1 MSMADRRPD
10 AVIVGAG
17 IAGSAL
23 MAWLKPVQTVINGV
37 PFGRPYQFTNQCS
50 ITISGDT
57 MRARANLKPLFCLM
71 ALLGAGLF
79 MPSATAATFVYVG
92 NADSQDVTILEL
104 KSSGDL
110 TPVETTAV
118 PGPAKPGGSLPL
130 AVSPDKKR
138 LFVGLRNE
146 PYSAVTF
153 AIDAKTGKLTLVGS
167 GPLTDS
173 MAYVVTDRSGKFL
186 LGASYGGNK
195 VAVNPIGPDGVV
207 QPAQQI
213 VETQPNAHCIMPDP
227 SNRYVLHTSLGGD
240 LVYQDKFDVKTG
252 KLTPNDPPSISVK
265 AKAGARHLVFSPNKR
280 FVYLINELDASIYVL
295 PWDAKTGTLKKEVQ
309 ITTSLPGGF
318 EGKPWAAD
326 IHLTPDGKF
335 LYASERTTSTL
346 AAFSVDL
353 RTGMLT
359 SIDSY
364 PTEKQPRG
372 FNIDPTGRYLLS
384 VGQLSNS
391 MTSYAIDKATGKL
404 TKLREYPMGKNPNW
418 VEIVSFSR

>member
-1 MSMADRRPD
+1 
-10 AVIVGAG
+10 
-17 IAGSAL
+17 
-23 MAWLKPVQTVINGV
+23 
-37 PFGRPYQFTNQCS
+37 
-50 ITISGDT
+50 
-57 MRARANLKPLFCLM
+57 MRMRVNLKPLFRVA
-71 ALLGAGLF
+71 ALLGTGFF
-79 MPSATAATFVYVG
+79 MSAANAATFVYVG
-92 NADSQDVTILEL
+92 NAESQDVTVLEL
-104 KSSGDL
+104 KSSGEL

-138 LFVGLRNE
+138 LYVGLRNE

-153 AIDAKTGKLTLVGS
+153 AIDAKTGKLTLVGP
-167 GPLTDS
+167 GPLADS
-173 MAYVVTDRSGKFL
+173 MAYIVTDRSGKFL
-186 LGASYGGNK
+186 LSASYGGNK
-195 VAVNPIGPDGVV
+195 VTVNPIGPDGIV

-213 VETQPNAHCIMPDP
+213 MPTQPNAHCIMPDP

-240 LVYQDKFDVKTG
+240 LVYQEKFDAKTG
-252 KLTPNDPPSISVK
+252 KLTPNDPPSISIK
-265 AKAGARHLVFSPNKR
+265 AKAGARHLVFSPNGK
-280 FVYLINELDASIYVL
+280 FVYLIDELDASIYVF

-309 ITTSLPGGF
+309 VTTSLPKGF
-318 EGKPWAAD
+318 DGKPWAAD

-335 LYASERTTSTL
+335 LYASERTSSTL
-346 AAFSVDL
+346 TAFSVNP
-353 RTGMLT
+353 RTGVLT

-391 MTSYAIDKATGKL
+391 MTSYAIDKASGKL

-418 VEIVSFSR
+418 VEIVNFSR

>member
-1 MSMADRRPD
+1 MR
-10 AVIVGAG
+10 
-17 IAGSAL
+17 
-23 MAWLKPVQTVINGV
+23 IN
-37 PFGRPYQFTNQCS
+37 
-50 ITISGDT
+50 
-57 MRARANLKPLFCLM
+57 MKPLFHM
-71 ALLGAGLF
+71 TALLGAGF
-79 MPSATAATFVYVG
+79 FISPAGAATFVYVG
-92 NADSQDVTILEL
+92 NADSQDVTVLEL
-104 KSSGDL
+104 KSNGDL
-110 TPVETTAV
+110 TPVETAAV

-138 LFVGLRNE
+138 LYVGLRNE

-153 AIDAKTGKLTLVGS
+153 AIDARAGKLTLVGS
-167 GPLTDS
+167 GPLADS

-186 LGASYGGNK
+186 LSASYGGNK
-195 VAVNPIGPDGVV
+195 VTVDPIGPDGLV

-213 VETQPNAHCIMPDP
+213 MATQPNAHCILPDP

-240 LVYQDKFDVKTG
+240 LVYQEKFDAKTG

-265 AKAGARHLVFSPNKR
+265 AKAGPRHLVFSPNKK
-280 FVYLINELDASIYVL
+280 FVYLVNELDASIYVF

-309 ITTSLPGGF
+309 VATSLPKGF

-346 AAFSVDL
+346 AAFRVDPK
-353 RTGMLT
+353 TGLLT

-391 MTSYAIDKATGKL
+391 LTSYAIDRAAGKL
-404 TKLREYPMGKNPNW
+404 TKLREYPVGKNPNW
-418 VEIVSFSR
+418 VEIVSFPR

>member
-1 MSMADRRPD
+1 MQ
-10 AVIVGAG
+10 V
-17 IAGSAL
+17 
-23 MAWLKPVQTVINGV
+23 
-37 PFGRPYQFTNQCS
+37 
-50 ITISGDT
+50 
-57 MRARANLKPLFCLM
+57 NLNPLFRVT
-71 ALLGAGLF
+71 ALLGTAF
-79 MPSATAATFVYVG
+79 FISSASAATFVYVG
-92 NADSQDVTILEL
+92 NADSQDVTVMEL
-104 KSSGDL
+104 KSTGDL

-130 AVSPDKKR
+130 AVSPDKNR
-138 LFVGLRNE
+138 LYVGLRNE

-153 AIDAKTGKLTLVGS
+153 AIDANTGKLKLVGS
-167 GPLTDS
+167 GPLADS

-186 LGASYGGNK
+186 LSASYGGNK
-195 VAVNPIGPDGVV
+195 VTVDPIGPDGLV

-213 VETQPNAHCIMPDP
+213 MATQPNAHCILPDP

-240 LVYQDKFDVKTG
+240 LVYQEKFDAKTG
-252 KLTPNDPPSISVK
+252 KLTPNDPPSVSVK
-265 AKAGARHLVFSPNKR
+265 AKAGPRHLVFSPNGR
-280 FVYLINELDASIYVL
+280 FVYLISELDASIYVF
-295 PWDAKTGTLKKEVQ
+295 PWDAGTGTLKKEVQ
-309 ITTSLPGGF
+309 VTTSLPKGF

-346 AAFSVDL
+346 AAFSVDPM
-353 RTGMLT
+353 TGLLT

-391 MTSYAIDKATGKL
+391 MTSYAIDKASGKL
-404 TKLREYPMGKNPNW
+404 TRLKEYPMGKNPNW
-418 VEIVSFSR
+418 VEIVSFPR